1 VHQSDAHGGICTD
14 GVFKVTAPGGLRQE
28 WKELYP
34 RMAALHKEGRYS
46 EMVLWGGDGEA
57 KQGGNKGKCKATQ
70 SGGPRKK
77 RKAAADVA
85 PVAGEGAAAAQAEG
99 GEGEGDG
106 EKEGGEA
113 EAEVEQL
120 EDVDR
125 DVTPPTVPKP
135 GGERPPVVKSFFFVF
150 RK

>member
-1 VHQSDAHGGICTD
+1 MYRWRFLRSLLREGSDRNGRSCTLAWPLSIRR
-14 GVFKVTAPGGLRQE
+14 VAIVR
-28 WKELYP
+28 W
-34 RMAALHKEGRYS
+34 S
-46 EMVLWGGDGEA
+46 
-57 KQGGNKGKCKATQ
+57 KCKATQ

-125 DVTPPTVPKP
+125 DVTLPPSPNP
-135 GGERPPVVKSFFFVF
+135 GVKGP
-150 RK
+150 R